1 MLEIICVP
9 AIVAVVFMLM
19 EVYKKVIAKG
29 REKYLSFI
37 PIIAG
42 VLGMVF
48 GIVFFYAFPSVIGT
62 SNLAY
67 AIILGLF
74 SGLSA
79 TGCNQIFKQ
88 LKKFGIEVKQSSAE
102 NAPAKANNGK
112 FTF

>member
-1 MLEIICVP
+1 MLDIICVP

-29 REKYLSFI
+29 KERYLTLI
-37 PIIAG
+37 PVIAG
-42 VLGMVF
+42 VLGMILGV
-48 GIVFFYAFPSVIGT
+48 VFFYAFPSIMGT

-88 LKKFGIEVKQSSAE
+88 LKKFGIEVKQPMTE
-102 NAPAKANNGK
+102 TLPTKAK
-112 FTF
+112 